1 MKRILSFLVAAGL
14 FSATTAQA
22 DSTLLNVSYDPTRE
36 LYDHLGDAFSAT
48 YKADKVTIKTSNG
61 GSGAPG
67 RALVD
72 GLQADGLALV
82 FSARLDAVFKYAGLL
97 PAHLAQ
103 PVPGNL
109 TPS

>member
-61 GSGAPG
+61 GSGAQTP
-67 RALVD
+67 AVID
-72 GLQADGLALV
+72 GLQGDVFTLAL
-82 FSARLDAVFKYAGLL
+82 SADTDAGSQKAG
-97 PAHLAQ
+97 PF
-103 PVPGNL
+103 PG
-109 TPS
+109 